1 MMQIII
7 EHKSEFDRAIEHL
20 KTEFA
25 SVRSNRATPSLVED
39 IKIEAY
45 GSEMRLKE
53 LASMTVPEAR
63 TIIVQPWDKTII
75 KDIERSLVKADLS
88 VGIANDGTVIRLT
101 FPPLTAETRQ
111 ALLKVMNQKLEAARI
126 QVRQIREKARE
137 QIIKAEKEK
146 TITEDDRFRAQ
157 KDLDELV
164 KYIIAMKEK
173 IEKSD
178 FKCSGNYFCK
188 NCEFKDFCRL

>member
-164 KYIIAMKEK
+164 KDYIDQIGVLGERKEEE
-173 IEKSD
+173 I
-178 FKCSGNYFCK
+178 
-188 NCEFKDFCRL
+188 LTV

>member
-25 SVRSNRATPSLVED
+25 SVRSNRATPSLVEEL
-39 IKIEAY
+39 KIEAY

-53 LASMTVPEAR
+53 LASLTVPEAR
-63 TIIVQPWDKTII
+63 TIVVQPWDKTVI
-75 KDIERSLVKADLS
+75 KDIERGLTKADLN
-88 VGIANDGTVIRLT
+88 VGIANDGAVIRLS

-111 ALLKVMNQKLEAARI
+111 TLLKVLSQKLEAARV
-126 QVRQIREKARE
+126 QVRQIREKTRE
-137 QIIKAEKEK
+137 RVIKAEKEK
-146 TITEDDRFRAQ
+146 SITEDDRFQAQ

-164 KYIIAMKEK
+164 
-173 IEKSD
+173 
-178 FKCSGNYFCK
+178 
-188 NCEFKDFCRL
+188 